1 MTTFLAGRRRFN
13 ALLGGA
19 CAALLNPVCAVNTA
33 SGSEEGPVT
42 SDRESLKAT
51 AVQAAALL
59 QQHIARGYMPG
70 GIALISHADE
80 VQVVLAGRHSRETPG
95 ALRRNAIFRISSM
108 TKPVTAAAAMMLLED
123 GKLRLDAPIDYW
135 LPELAHRRVLKRLDS
150 ELHDTVPARR
160 AITVRDLL
168 TFRLGWGIVLAAPD
182 TYPIQQQIAALKLVG
197 FGPPDPASPI
207 GPDEWLKRL
216 ATLPLMAQPG
226 EQWLYN
232 TGAYVLGVLLARA
245 ADRSLPEL
253 LQTRIFEPLGMAD
266 TGFFVTPDKR
276 DRLVSAY
283 RLESGS
289 LLLYDD
295 PASSAWASP
304 PAFPDGGAGLV
315 STADDFLAFSQL
327 LLQRG
332 RVNGRRLL
340 AEASITAMTTNQ
352 LSAAQ
357 SDSGAAILGSGR
369 GWGFGMSVVL
379 TKSDEGVPVSAY
391 GWNGGLGTTWIA
403 DPNTRR
409 SVLLMTQTMFT
420 SPTPPAVH
428 QELWR
433 TVFSPTVL

>member
-1 MTTFLAGRRRFN
+1 MTAFFAGRRRFN

-19 CAALLNPVCAVNTA
+19 CAALLSPVGAVNAARA
-33 SGSEEGPVT
+33 SQESPVIT
-42 SDRESLKAT
+42 DLERLKGT
-51 AVQAAALL
+51 AVQAAAVLH
-59 QQHIARGYMPG
+59 QHIASGYMPG
-70 GIALISHADE
+70 AIALVSHADA
-80 VQVVLAGRHSRETPG
+80 VQVVLVGRHSREMPG
-95 ALRRNAIFRISSM
+95 VLRRNAIFRISSM
-108 TKPVTAAAAMMLLED
+108 TKPVTAAAAMMLIED
-123 GKLRLDAPIDYW
+123 GRLRLDAPIDYW
-135 LPELAHRRVLKRLDS
+135 LPELAHRRVLKRIDS

-160 AITVRDLL
+160 AITVADLL

-182 TYPIQQQIAALKLVG
+182 TYPIQKQIAALKLVG
-197 FGPPDPASPI
+197 FGAPDPASPI

-216 ATLPLMAQPG
+216 GTLPLMAQPG

-245 ADRSLPEL
+245 SGRSLPEL
-253 LQTRIFEPLGMAD
+253 LRTRIFEPLGMGD

-289 LLLYDD
+289 LVLYDD
-295 PASSAWASP
+295 PASSAWATP

-327 LLQRG
+327 LLHRG
-332 RVNGRRLL
+332 RANGRRLL
-340 AEASITAMTTNQ
+340 TEASITAMTTNQ

-357 SDSGAAILGSGR
+357 RDSGAAILGSGR
-369 GWGFGMSVVL
+369 GWGYGMSVLV
-379 TKSDEGVPVSAY
+379 TKSDEGLPDGAY
-391 GWNGGLGTTWIA
+391 GWNGGLGTTWVT
-403 DPNTRR
+403 DPNTRMTA
-409 SVLLMTQTMFT
+409 LLMTQTMFT

>member
-1 MTTFLAGRRRFN
+1 MTTFFAARRRFN

-19 CAALLNPVCAVNTA
+19 CAALLNPVRAVNAVTA
-33 SGSEEGPVT
+33 SEESPVT
-42 SDRESLKAT
+42 TDLESLKAT

-70 GIALISHADE
+70 GIAFISQADK
-80 VQVVLAGRHSRETPG
+80 VQVVVAGRHSREIPG
-95 ALRRNAIFRISSM
+95 ALRRDAIFRISSM
-108 TKPVTAAAAMMLLED
+108 TKPVTAVAAMMLIED

-135 LPELAHRRVLKRLDS
+135 LPELGHRRVLKRIDS

-160 AITVRDLL
+160 PITVADLL

-182 TYPIQQQIAALKLVG
+182 SYPIQKQIAALKLVG

-216 ATLPLMAQPG
+216 GTLPLMAQPG

-245 ADRSLPEL
+245 SGRSLPEL
-253 LQTRIFEPLGMAD
+253 LATRIFAPLGMTD
-266 TGFFVTPDKR
+266 TGFFVTADKR

-289 LLLYDD
+289 LVLYDD
-295 PASSAWASP
+295 PASSAWATP

-327 LLQRG
+327 LLHRG

-340 AEASITAMTTNQ
+340 AEASVAAMTTNQ

-357 SDSGAAILGSGR
+357 RDGGAAILGRGR
-369 GWGFGMSVVL
+369 GWGFGISMVVS
-379 TKSDEGVPVSAY
+379 KSDEGLPVGAY

-403 DPNTRR
+403 DPNARKAA
-409 SVLLMTQTMFT
+409 LLMTQTLFT

-428 QELWR
+428 QEFWR